1 MGNNI
6 YGYRVLDDHITVF
19 ITYTK
24 SEGIDDNIKY
34 EDRFLS
40 QDELAWVSRANASLK
55 SKEIQDIINHKERN
69 KKIYIFV
76 KKSDA
81 EGKLHYYLGEAEY
94 IKGTAKEETRD
105 IGDRVVTMNLA
116 MKTSIRDDIYRY
128 IVEE

>member
-1 MGNNI
+1 MLHL
-6 YGYRVLDDHITVF
+6 RV
-19 ITYTK
+19 K
-24 SEGIDDNIKY
+24 
-34 EDRFLS
+34 
-40 QDELAWVSRANASLK
+40 K
-55 SKEIQDIINHKERN
+55 SKILLIIRKEIRR
-69 KKIYIFV
+69 YIFV